1 MKDSRKTR
9 ETLIKEAS
17 DLFNI
22 SNNFFKRITENPF
35 ASGGVSVEFFET
47 SKFIL
52 LCTQKGGS
60 SYINTA
66 LTENNLIIH
75 NPDEVRPIFDKFNN
89 FIDSLHLDYEN
100 MDIPEVALEYTKIL
114 QGKSKK
120 DLIIVTRNPILKW
133 MSGVVQDLDILLRD
147 APVLRKLIN
156 YEVDYIDYEQS
167 TLNLQKELLIDF
179 LIERFESE
187 GTTACAHSQL
197 YNDVFYQLLSVNSNI
212 DKNKLYL
219 VDIDNP
225 NHNLADVL
233 KRYHPEIP
241 ETETHKSYWTH
252 RHKHDYLFSDFE
264 GRIDERQL
272 EILLTNSIIKDITY
286 DYQWYLILL
295 ANYKDNLWK
304 K

>member
-9 ETLIKEAS
+9 ETLMKEAS
-17 DLFNI
+17 DIFNVNGTFLSSI
-22 SNNFFKRITENPF
+22 VENPF
-35 ASGGVSVEFFET
+35 ATGGVSVEFFET

-60 SYINTA
+60 SYINNA
-66 LTENNLIIH
+66 LAENDLFVH
-75 NPDEVRPIFDKFNN
+75 NPNEARPIFDKFNN

-100 MDIPEVALEYTKIL
+100 MDIPEVALEYSKIL

-133 MSGVVQDLDILLRD
+133 MSGVIQDLDILLLD
-147 APVLRKLIN
+147 APVLRKVIN
-156 YEVDYIDYEQS
+156 YELDYIDYEQS

-197 YNDVFYQLLSVNSNI
+197 YNDMFYQLLSVNSTI

-233 KRYHPEIP
+233 KRYHPEIQ
-241 ETETHKSYWTH
+241 ETENHKFYWTH
-252 RHKHDYLFSDFE
+252 RHKHDYLFSDFKD
-264 GRIDERQL
+264 RINERHL
-272 EILLTNSIIKDITY
+272 EIPLIESIIKDITY

>member
-1 MKDSRKTR
+1 MKDSIKTR

-22 SNNFFKRITENPF
+22 RNNFFKRITENPF
-35 ASGGVSVEFFET
+35 SSGGVSVEFFET

-60 SYINTA
+60 SYINNT
-66 LTENNLIIH
+66 LTENNLFVH
-75 NPDEVRPIFDKFNN
+75 NPHETKPIFDKFNN
-89 FIDSLHLDYEN
+89 FIDSLHVDYAN
-100 MDIPEVALEYTKIL
+100 MDIPEVALEYSKIL

-133 MSGVVQDLDILLRD
+133 MSGVVQDLDILLHD

-179 LIERFESE
+179 LIERFESK
-187 GTTACAHSQL
+187 GTTACNHSKL
-197 YNDVFYQLLSVNSNI
+197 YNVLFYQLLSVNSNI

-233 KRYHPEIP
+233 KRYHPEIQ
-241 ETETHKSYWTH
+241 ETEKHKLYWTH
-252 RHKHDYLFSDFE
+252 RHKHDYLFSDFKD
-264 GRIDERQL
+264 RIDERQL
-272 EILLTNSIIKDITY
+272 KIPLIESIIKDITY

-304 K
+304 R

>member
-1 MKDSRKTR
+1 MKHSIYTR
-9 ETLIKEAS
+9 ETLMKEAS
-17 DLFNI
+17 DVFNRR
-22 SNNFFKRITENPF
+22 NNFLKRITENPF
-35 ASGGVSVEFFET
+35 SSHGVSVEFFET

-66 LTENNLIIH
+66 LSENNLFVH
-75 NPDEVRPIFDKFNN
+75 NPEQAKEIFHKFNN
-89 FIDSLHLDYEN
+89 FIDLLHVDYAN
-100 MDIPEVALEYTKIL
+100 MDIPEVALEYSKIL

-133 MSGVVQDLDILLRD
+133 MSGVVQDLDGLVHS

-187 GTTACAHSQL
+187 GTTAYAHSKL
-197 YNDVFYQLLSVNSNI
+197 YNVLFYQLLSVNSNI

-233 KRYHPEIP
+233 KRYHPEIQK
-241 ETETHKSYWTH
+241 TEKHKSYWTH
-252 RHKHDYLFSDFE
+252 RHKHDYLFSDFQD
-264 GRIDERQL
+264 RINERQL
-272 EILLTNSIIKDITY
+272 EIPLIESIIKDITF